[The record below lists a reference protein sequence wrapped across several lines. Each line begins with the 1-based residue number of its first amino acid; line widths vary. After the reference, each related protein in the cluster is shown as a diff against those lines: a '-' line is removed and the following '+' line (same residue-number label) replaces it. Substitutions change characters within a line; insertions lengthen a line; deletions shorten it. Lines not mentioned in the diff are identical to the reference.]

1 MKPARDRVDSPM
13 RCRRINYTIIIGL
26 FIITSRIDAM
36 QNDSLARMSMESR
49 YRWFG
54 LQADGAIFF
63 FAGSGSLSFDFDVW
77 DEREKSRVALIGLR
91 LEREWI
97 GYGDIGGKSESFKE
111 YNILARAT
119 HITGSV
125 RADAGIGASFRT
137 KGSDSHTTVLA
148 LMNLKWLFILDH
160 AGMLFTV
167 RVYPFDDKTNLKWFL
182 GIGLAIALDF

>member
-1 MKPARDRVDSPM
+1 MNLARDRTDSPI
-13 RCRRINYTIIIGL
+13 RYGRHNVVIIIGL
-26 FIITSRIDAM
+26 ILIASRSDAI
-36 QNDSLARMSMESR
+36 QNDSLARMSTESR
-49 YRWFG
+49 YRLFG

-77 DEREKSRVALIGLR
+77 DEREKSSVALVGLR

-97 GYGDIGGKSESFKE
+97 GYSDPGGKNVSFRE

-148 LMNLKWLFILDH
+148 MMNLKWLFILDH

-167 RVYPFDDKTNLKWFL
+167 RVYPFDDKTTLKWFL
-182 GIGLAIALDF
+182 GIGLAVALDF